1 MALADAV
8 ALVQRTAGAARGQ
21 LSALRAA
28 TQGVTGQMSS
38 FASAVR
44 SQVAPG
50 LTRARSLVGSLRTAF
65 PRLGGAARGAAGEM
79 TRGTVTSTLALL
91 SLRDAASAAAGM
103 ALNLAGA
110 GARYAADAL
119 SFRENTAFAFQILTR
134 SASKAQELM
143 GFSDELARSLG
154 KSTVEVGGSVRE
166 LLSKGFDPEM
176 IRSIVSGMAD
186 LSTIN
191 PDANVKLLTMAI
203 GQVKSKGF
211 LMMEELRGQIA
222 EQGLDI
228 QAVYKHI
235 AQNLGI
241 RQDEVEK
248 AISGKKVTADT
259 GITAILQAVQ
269 DMGGGGALG
278 AVSAAKATQTLGGA
292 FDNARSMAQ
301 RMLLAINTGPVGQK
315 LIALTHRAAN
325 LFDPAQAGGKRM
337 LAVLDRVVALGA
349 RVVESI
355 SLDDLGGAFE
365 LATSAGERFMR
376 TVEPLSKG
384 FGTGFRE
391 ATSTLQELREMLG
404 LSSASSETSASA
416 LMSVG
421 KALGYITV
429 GIGLVVGGMAW
440 MAQTIVQAVLGLPDN
455 MRFIGREL
463 VTGLG
468 AGIDSAKGWLVAKVE
483 ELAALLPDS
492 VRKLL
497 KIQSPSRV
505 FMQIGAHTTAGFVA
519 GLEQGPQPHARMVEL
534 MRPPPPEPLPAPG
547 LTVRA
552 LAPRSAGTTG
562 PVVLNLTVNVDGRD
576 TREPEQLAERIGTE
590 VRRQVAALFEELT
603 LEAGAT

>member
-1 MALADAV
+1 MALAEAV

-21 LSALRAA
+21 LNALRAA
-28 TQGVTGQMSS
+28 TQGVTGQMTT

-44 SQVAPG
+44 SRVAPG
-50 LTRARSLVGSLRTAF
+50 LAQARSLVGSLRSAF

-79 TRGTVTSTLALL
+79 MRGTVSSTLALL
-91 SLRDAASAAAGM
+91 SMRDAASAAAGM
-103 ALNLAGA
+103 VLNLAGA
-110 GARYAADAL
+110 GARYAADSL
-119 SFRENTAFAFQILTR
+119 SFRENTEFAFGVLAKSST
-134 SASKAQELM
+134 KAQELM

-154 KSTVEVGGSVRE
+154 KSTSEVGGSVRE
-166 LLSKGFDPEM
+166 LLSKGFDTEM

-248 AISGKKVTADT
+248 AISGKKVTAET
-259 GITAILQAVQ
+259 GITAVLQAIQ
-269 DMGGGGALG
+269 DMNGGGALG
-278 AVSAAKATQTLGGA
+278 AVSAAKAAQTLGGA
-292 FDNARSMAQ
+292 LDNAKAQAQ
-301 RMLLAINTGPVGQK
+301 RLLLAINTGPVGQK

-325 LFDPAQAGGKRM
+325 LFDPAQPGGKRM
-337 LAVLDRVVALGA
+337 LALLDRIVGVGA
-349 RVVESI
+349 RLVDGV
-355 SLDDLGGAFE
+355 SLDDLSSAFE
-365 LATSAGERFMR
+365 VAASAGERLMR
-376 TVEPLSKG
+376 TVEPLGKG

-391 ATSTLQELREMLG
+391 ATMTLRELRQQMG

-416 LMSVG
+416 LASVG
-421 KALGYITV
+421 KALGYI
-429 GIGLVVGGMAW
+429 VVGTGLAVGGIVW

-463 VTGLG
+463 VNGLG
-468 AGIDSAKGWLVAKVE
+468 AGIDSAKGWLVTKAQ
-483 ELAALLPDS
+483 ELGALLPDS

-505 FMQIGAHTTAGFVA
+505 FMQIGAYTTAGLVA
-519 GLEQGPQPHARMVEL
+519 GLGQGPQPQERMREMV
-534 MRPPPPEPLPAPG
+534 RPPAPEPLPAPSR
-547 LTVRA
+547 TMRA
-552 LAPRSAGTTG
+552 LTPRGVG
-562 PVVLNLTVNVDGRD
+562 PVVVHLTVPVNIEGRD
-576 TREPEQLAERIGTE
+576 IQEPEQLAERIGTE
-590 VRRQVAALFEELT
+590 VRRHVTALFEELV
-603 LEAGAT
+603 LEAGVA